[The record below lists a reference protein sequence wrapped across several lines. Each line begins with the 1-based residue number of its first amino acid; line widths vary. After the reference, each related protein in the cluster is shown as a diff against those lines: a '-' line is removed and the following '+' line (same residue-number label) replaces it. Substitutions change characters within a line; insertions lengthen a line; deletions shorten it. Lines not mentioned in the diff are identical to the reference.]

1 MWRVLGANPAT
12 KIVFGE
18 AKGFSLLLSVLESI
32 QADEEGSRMLRRDVL
47 FGLDESQA
55 SSTVN
60 PSSSLHQKPE
70 TQSHMELFTSLMHVL
85 TVAVA
90 DMPVNRNLLHES
102 LVSPAFKR
110 LLLKSGLLCE
120 QHEDKIAELLFDV
133 ALERVHSPSQN
144 VQGLPALLHK
154 EEVSGSFLILQSYQI
169 PGSDSV
175 YVLDPSQGVE
185 KEEVYNASAIEVL
198 LYFLLQFSFKLQMQ
212 VLIRVERLARG
223 SARNQDCL
231 TSVGELFSVHES
243 CIQNTPVYVICLQ

>member
-1 MWRVLGANPAT
+1 MHSEELGLLVKVVNSGIVTGSKGWHWRVELEAKEDMLWVMRRVLGANPAT

-18 AKGFSLLLSVLESI
+18 AKGFSLLLSFLESI
-32 QADEEGSRMLRRDVL
+32 QVDEEGSRMLRRDVL

-90 DMPVNRNLLHES
+90 DMPMNHNFLHES

-110 LLLKSGLLCE
+110 LLLESGLLCE

-133 ALERVHSPSQN
+133 ALERVRSPSLN
-144 VQGLPALLHK
+144 T
-154 EEVSGSFLILQSYQI
+154 
-169 PGSDSV
+169 
-175 YVLDPSQGVE
+175 LDEQCKCSQ
-185 KEEVYNASAIEVL
+185 
-198 LYFLLQFSFKLQMQ
+198 FQ
-212 VLIRVERLARG
+212 VI
-223 SARNQDCL
+223 
-231 TSVGELFSVHES
+231 
-243 CIQNTPVYVICLQ
+243 

>member
-1 MWRVLGANPAT
+1 VHSEELGLLVKVVNSGIVTGSKGRQWRVELEAKEDILWVMWRVLGANPAT
-12 KIVFGE
+12 KILFGE

-85 TVAVA
+85 TVVVA
-90 DMPVNRNLLHES
+90 DMPVNCNFLHES

-120 QHEDKIAELLFDV
+120 QHEDKIAELLFHV
-133 ALERVHSPSQN
+133 ALERVHSPLVNTLDEQCKCSQ
-144 VQGLPALLHK
+144 
-154 EEVSGSFLILQSYQI
+154 F
-169 PGSDSV
+169 
-175 YVLDPSQGVE
+175 
-185 KEEVYNASAIEVL
+185 
-198 LYFLLQFSFKLQMQ
+198 Q
-212 VLIRVERLARG
+212 VI
-223 SARNQDCL
+223 
-231 TSVGELFSVHES
+231 
-243 CIQNTPVYVICLQ
+243 